1 MEKYSEGKFL
11 EKYLNISLPLRLNLT
26 PIQLLKKGFDKRREE
41 ELQKAFQEA
50 DKNKDG
56 YLSIEEYMEVFHNHG
71 MNISKDEASPQY
83 SLRGL
88 KINGDAAILPA
99 YLWGKR
105 R

>member
-71 MNISKDEASPQY
+71 MNISKDEASSIFNQTA
-83 SLRGL
+83 SEAA
-88 KINGDAAILPA
+88 DATFLA
-99 YLWGKR
+99 YLWEER